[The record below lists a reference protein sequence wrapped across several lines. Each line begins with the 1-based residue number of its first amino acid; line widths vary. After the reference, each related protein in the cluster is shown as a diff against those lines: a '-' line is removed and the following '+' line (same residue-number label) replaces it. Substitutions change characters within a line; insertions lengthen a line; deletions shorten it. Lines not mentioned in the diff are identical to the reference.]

1 MKKKLLTYFSGIFF
15 LLIFIVSLAI
25 IFTNRINSDDILMK
39 DLKEATEI
47 VIGVSEKDPLNT
59 DKSSVVIDNT
69 ELGVFS
75 VKGELIKVLSDGSND
90 GTLST
95 DILLKE
101 LNPEQIYSEANE
113 IRGTK
118 SGVEFYGY
126 KETLPNGEYLV
137 AVKSFRTVFDPGNL
151 MKQIIL
157 GALFIIPLGL
167 FLIYNAVEKIMEPI
181 GEMKEATSR
190 IAYGEL
196 NSRVTIKEN
205 GDLSEIINNF
215 NSMADRLES
224 TIVDTLDKQNQL
236 EAILTS
242 MNSGVIAT
250 DNKKKI
256 IIFNP
261 YAKKL
266 FGIFG
271 DVIGKNLNDVMKGID
286 LKELMTVKQDF
297 TELNLGAYD
306 QTTIRYK
313 TAVLMS
319 DNKDSSGYVTVL
331 QDVSDLKKLEQIRSQ
346 FVANVSHELKTPL
359 TSIKGFSETLRFV
372 EDEKTKNKFLDI
384 IDQEAER
391 LRRLIED
398 ILSLSAIENQKS
410 LAVEI
415 VNASEV
421 VKETCSLLELS
432 ASEKNID
439 FALIIKGDPLFIG
452 DSDKFKQMIINL
464 VDNAIKYTDQNGK
477 VKVRLEE
484 QKEYMTMTVSDTGT
498 GIPAEHIPRLFE
510 RFYRVDKS
518 RDRAKGGTG
527 LGLAIVKHIVLGFGG
542 TIEVFSE
549 EGKGTSFTVKIP
561 LYKED
566 SDNVSRKIQSIKFN
580 E

>member
-39 DLKEATEI
+39 DLKEVTEI

-151 MKQIIL
+151 MKHIIL

-297 TELNLGAYD
+297 TELILGAYD

-464 VDNAIKYTDQNGK
+464 VDNAIKYTEQNGK

>member
-1 MKKKLLTYFSGIFF
+1 MLLVIA
-15 LLIFIVSLAI
+15 LAI
-25 IFTNRINSDDILMK
+25 VFTNRIESSDAIMK
-39 DLKEATEI
+39 GLKEAAGI
-47 VIGVSEKDPLNT
+47 VMEVSQKDPLNS
-59 DKSSVVIDNT
+59 DKSSVVIKNT

-75 VKGELIKVLSDGSND
+75 EKGELKKILSDGTKD
-90 GTLST
+90 GQVNTLNLLST
-95 DILLKE
+95 VEAEK
-101 LNPEQIYSEANE
+101 IYSKTND
-113 IRGTK
+113 IKGTK
-118 SGVEFYGY
+118 EGLEYFGY
-126 KETLPNGEYLV
+126 KEVLPSGEYLV
-137 AVKSFRTVFDPGNL
+137 ALKPFNTVYDPINL
-151 MKQIIL
+151 LKQIFL
-157 GALFIIPLGL
+157 GALFLIPIGL
-167 FLIYNAVEKIMEPI
+167 LLIYRAVEVNMEPI
-181 GEMKEATSR
+181 REMKDATSR

-205 GDLSEIINNF
+205 GDLSDIINNF

-250 DNKKKI
+250 DNKRKI

-271 DVIGKNLNDVMKGID
+271 DVIGKNLNDVMKEID

-297 TELNLGAYD
+297 TEITLGVYD

-313 TAVLMS
+313 TTVLMS
-319 DNKDSSGYVTVL
+319 DDRDSSGYVTVL

-372 EDEKTKNKFLDI
+372 EDEKTKIKFLDI

-415 VNASEV
+415 VNAPEV

-439 FALIIKGDPLFIG
+439 FGLIIKGDPLFIG

-464 VDNAIKYTDQNGK
+464 VDNAIKYTEQNGK

-484 QKEYMTMTVSDTGT
+484 QRENMVLTVSDTGT
-498 GIPAEHIPRLFE
+498 GIPPEHVPRLFE

-542 TIEVFSE
+542 TIEVASE

-561 LYKED
+561 LFKED
-566 SDNVSRKIQSIKFN
+566 TLNVNRKIQSIKFN